1 MILAAAMM
9 LRESFGLLEVAAAI
23 ESAVARTLAAGIR
36 TPDVAAPGSTVVGS
50 LDMGRRIV
58 QNLELGQQ
66 RTMPVV

>member
-1 MILAAAMM
+1 
-9 LRESFGLLEVAAAI
+9 
-23 ESAVARTLAAGIR
+23 VARTLAAGIR